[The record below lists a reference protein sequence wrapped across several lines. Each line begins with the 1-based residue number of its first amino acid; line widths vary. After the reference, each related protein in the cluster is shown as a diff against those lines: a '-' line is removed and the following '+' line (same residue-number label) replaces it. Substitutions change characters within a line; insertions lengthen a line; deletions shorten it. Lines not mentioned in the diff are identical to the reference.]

1 MSSPGSAA
9 KVAAACFGFLLL
21 GSLHTIRAQAKDAA
35 ANPPSQKSAEGAS
48 PSKSTEAVSVAPTPR
63 AHKVITNDDIEATHV
78 RPRPGEPTG
87 PVTGTGQC
95 DEDCA
100 QQVRDWMGYQSWQD
114 GEWHLQ
120 IEAARIK
127 LAADSDWQRA
137 YSDALRR
144 TKDYC
149 NFQYQLEAAVLPSGN
164 DFYARVDR
172 AKRQQYAQNMGQIL
186 RQGMDGARL
195 QMSRLIE
202 ATRAVEPVRAAVM
215 QFLSNRALTTCDSSQ

>member
-1 MSSPGSAA
+1 MSSQASAA

-21 GSLHTIRAQAKDAA
+21 GSLHTTRAQANDAP
-35 ANPPSQKSAEGAS
+35 ANPPSQKSAESAS
-48 PSKSTEAVSVAPTPR
+48 PSKSTEAVSAAPTPR
-63 AHKVITNDDIEATHV
+63 AHKVITNDDIEAAHV

-127 LAADSDWQRA
+127 LAADSDWQGAYADACTEPKTTAIFNINSKRPCCRA
-137 YSDALRR
+137 ATISTPVLIAPSVSNTRR
-144 TKDYC
+144 TWGKSC
-149 NFQYQLEAAVLPSGN
+149 
-164 DFYARVDR
+164 
-172 AKRQQYAQNMGQIL
+172 AKEWTAPACRCPG
-186 RQGMDGARL
+186 
-195 QMSRLIE
+195 
-202 ATRAVEPVRAAVM
+202 
-215 QFLSNRALTTCDSSQ
+215 

>member
-1 MSSPGSAA
+1 MSSRRATVKITAA
-9 KVAAACFGFLLL
+9 SFGLLL
-21 GSLHTIRAQAKDAA
+21 LASLHSARAQANATNQNPPAQKPVEAA
-35 ANPPSQKSAEGAS
+35 ALP
-48 PSKSTEAVSVAPTPR
+48 KSTDTPSATPAPKT
-63 AHKVITNDDIEATHV
+63 HKVITNDDIDATHA
-78 RPRPGEPTG
+78 RPRRGEPTG

-100 QQVRDWMGYQSWQD
+100 QQVREWMGYQSWQD

-149 NFQYQLEAAVLPSGN
+149 NFQYQLEAAILPSGD
-164 DFYARVDR
+164 DFWARVDR
-172 AKRQQYAQNMGQIL
+172 AKRQQYAQNMGQVL
-186 RQGMDGARL
+186 RQGMDGARA

-202 ATRAVEPVRAAVM
+202 ATRAVEPVRGAVM
-215 QFLSNRALTTCDSSQ
+215 QVLAQRALTACDSSQ